1 MTVLYQNIGFLE
13 AAYEAVATTTT
24 SQTAVARTS
33 NSKAFVLIAAA
44 SQSHGHI
51 YFCYSFPQLRG
62 ATG

>member
-1 MTVLYQNIGFLE
+1 MIVLNQNIGFLE

-51 YFCYSFPQLRG
+51 
-62 ATG
+62 